1 MFLHGGGRYYLDPL
15 RSSGRLPNLDQLRR
29 DGHERYFQTEF
40 PIAAGAWVTLLT
52 GQSTA
57 THGVLD
63 YIDRDARA
71 YDGMAGRPAS
81 SVDYRDRTVQAV
93 LSNAGRRL
101 ASIYLPMTNPPWSV
115 NGVMISGFPLSDERR
130 PPTCPPELGRTL
142 PPFSEHRLLTL
153 RYDNPRRIDDYLAHN
168 LLRIEE
174 VTATYCREK
183 DYDVVMTCL
192 PTPDLAH
199 HYFWRPDDPAALER
213 IYGHYERVDA
223 TIGRLAAMMEDDDT
237 VVVCSDH
244 GGRAAPGRLFGV
256 NRWLKD
262 AGYLTTRTSSLTG
275 RGAVSLTNR
284 AVSWAKRQRLNHFLA
299 KRITGRLRR
308 RVSSM
313 TQNTAFVDWSRSR
326 AYGLDFFC
334 PLAGVEINLEGRQ
347 AHGVVKPSDYEGLR
361 SEIVDRLGALDD
373 HDTGGS
379 VFARVV
385 PREALFDGPHL
396 DRFPDVIGILNED
409 YDVKTQLDRPVLGP
423 NAGEPDYPY
432 LGYHGHDAYFCARGP
447 GIPAGVGPSTS
458 TMRDLAPTLLTL
470 AGLVPPA
477 YMEGR
482 PFDMGRAQVKLEPRT
497 SEGDGGLGR

>member
-1 MFLHGGGRYYLDPL
+1 MARNRLLIVFLHGGGRYYLDPL
-15 RSSGRLPNLDQLRR
+15 LATGRLPNIDKIRR
-29 DGHERYFQTEF
+29 DGHERFFQTEL

-81 SVDYRDRTVQAV
+81 STAYRDRTLQSI
-93 LSNAGRRL
+93 LSQAGRRL

-115 NGVMISGFPLSDERR
+115 NGVMISGFPLADERR
-130 PPTCPPELGRTL
+130 PPACPPGLTQAL
-142 PPFSEHRLLTL
+142 PPFSDRRLLTL
-153 RYDNPRRIDDYLAHN
+153 RYDNPQRVDEYLTHN
-168 LLRIEE
+168 LRQIET
-174 VTATYCREK
+174 VTSTYCL
-183 DYDVVMTCL
+183 DPQYDVVMTCL

-199 HYFWRPDDPAALER
+199 HYFWKPDDPAALDR

-223 TIGRLAAMMEDDDT
+223 TIGRLGATMRDDDI

-256 NRWLKD
+256 NRWLMD
-262 AGYLTTRTSSLTG
+262 AGFLVARTSSAVG
-275 RGAVSLTNR
+275 RGAVGLTNR
-284 AVSWAKRQRLNHFLA
+284 AVSWAKRQRLNQLLA

-334 PLAGVEINLEGRQ
+334 PLAGVEVNLEGRQ
-347 AHGVVKPSDYEGLR
+347 AHGIVKPSDYESLR
-361 SEIVDRLGALDD
+361 QEMTLRLQALRDP
-373 HDTGGS
+373 DTGAP

-385 PREALFDGPHL
+385 AREVLFDGPHL
-396 DRFPDVIGILNED
+396 DRFPDVIGILNDD

-423 NAGEPDYPY
+423 NHGEPDYPY

-458 TMRDLAPTLLTL
+458 TMRDLAPTLLML
-470 AGLVPPA
+470 AGVQPPA
-477 YMEGR
+477 FMEGR
-482 PFDMGRAQVKLEPRT
+482 PFEMM
-497 SEGDGGLGR
+497 SSS